1 MRALTVLLLA
11 SVAIGTPASAQVL
24 TSPPKG
30 IILPN
35 YDLVR
40 VGQTEALESGA
51 VVARATG
58 ALANVYNPAG
68 LAGASKTEI
77 NGSSTGYQLT
87 TLGLKGVGAD
97 VSSSRIANL
106 GGFLGVV
113 VADPVIKST
122 KWRLG
127 FSIFSP
133 IGWEPGTLSGAQA
146 GLISGQQVLLDY
158 RTQVRLRAQVPA
170 LAAGISLS
178 KNVRFG
184 MGFQVPIVNVLQ
196 EQQTTSLAS
205 DATTASTV
213 TRSFAVD
220 GSVWL
225 VRGTAGLQWDVTPK
239 FSLGVSAE
247 TGTARLW
254 GSSYY
259 SDQVTTAFADG
270 FETLTFRD
278 PSARMDYKLPF
289 LLAGG
294 AALRLGK
301 VQLEADARW
310 YGSVGTFDL
319 YSSDSL
325 GTGLQQSDGLA
336 PVTSEVE
343 LAPVLMTY
351 RSVVNFAI
359 GASMPLSEKWRLH
372 LGFSADQSPLPDT
385 DQMFRKVNIIG
396 ATAGLSFNVAR
407 LSGALGLGLQT
418 GQSPVTSVGIA
429 PALIDTRITVK
440 TFQLLYSLAYTF

>member
-1 MRALTVLLLA
+1 MRALAVLLLA
-11 SVAIGTPASAQVL
+11 SVAIGTPATAQVL

-51 VVARATG
+51 VMARATG
-58 ALANVYNPAG
+58 PLANVYNPAG

-87 TLGLKGVGAD
+87 TLGLKGVGQD
-97 VSSSRIANL
+97 VSSSRLANL
-106 GGFLGVV
+106 GGFLGAVI
-113 VADPVIKST
+113 ADPVVKSK

-127 FSIFSP
+127 FSVFSP
-133 IGWEPGTLSGAQA
+133 IGWEPGTLSGSQA
-146 GLISGQQVLLDY
+146 GLISGQSVLLDY
-158 RTQVRLRAQVPA
+158 RTQVGFRAQVPSV
-170 LAAGISLS
+170 AAGINLS
-178 KNVRFG
+178 KTLRFG
-184 MGFQVPIVNVLQ
+184 LGFQVPIVSVRQ
-196 EQQTTSLAS
+196 EQQTTSLAN
-205 DATTASTV
+205 DATNGATV
-213 TRSFAVD
+213 TRAFAVD
-220 GSVWL
+220 GSAWL
-225 VRGTAGLQWDVTPK
+225 VRGTVGLQWDVTPK
-239 FSLGVSAE
+239 FSLGLSAE

-259 SDQVTTAFADG
+259 SDQLTTAFGDG

-278 PSARMDYKLPF
+278 PSARMEYKLPF

-325 GTGLQQSDGLA
+325 GTGLKQSAGSA
-336 PVTSEVE
+336 PVTSTVE
-343 LAPVLMTY
+343 LAPVTLSY
-351 RSVVNFAI
+351 RSVVNLAI
-359 GASMPLSEKWRLH
+359 GASIPLSQTWKLH
-372 LGFSADQSPLPDT
+372 LGFSADQSPLPNT
-385 DQMFRKVNIIG
+385 DEIFRKVNVIG
-396 ATAGLSFNVAR
+396 ATAGVSFAVSR
-407 LSGALGLGLQT
+407 VTGALGLGLQT
-418 GQSPVTSVGIA
+418 GQSPVTTVGIA
-429 PALIDTRITVK
+429 PSLIDTRITVK
-440 TFQLLYSLAYTF
+440 TFQLMYSLAYTF

>member
-1 MRALTVLLLA
+1 MRTLAVLMLA
-11 SVAIGTPASAQVL
+11 SVAIGTPATAQVL

-58 ALANVYNPAG
+58 PLANVYNPAG

-87 TLGLKGVGAD
+87 TLGLEGVGND
-97 VSSSRIANL
+97 VSSSRLSNL

-113 VADPVIKST
+113 VADPVIKSK

-133 IGWEPGTLSGAQA
+133 IGWEPGTLSGEQA
-146 GLISGQQVLLDY
+146 GLISGESVLLDY
-158 RTQVRLRAQVPA
+158 RTQVRLRAQVPSV
-170 LAAGISLS
+170 AAGINLS
-178 KNVRFG
+178 KTLRFG
-184 MGFQVPIVNVLQ
+184 VGFQVPIVNVVQ

-205 DATTASTV
+205 DATEGSTV

-225 VRGTAGLQWDVTPK
+225 VRGTVGVQWDVTPK
-239 FSLGVSAE
+239 FSVGLSAE

-259 SDQVTTAFADG
+259 SDQITTAFGDG

-278 PSARMDYKLPF
+278 PSARMGYKLPF

-310 YGSVGTFDL
+310 YGSAGTFEL

-325 GTGLQQSDGLA
+325 GTGLSQAAGSA
-336 PVTSEVE
+336 PVTSTVE
-343 LAPVLMTY
+343 LAPVTISS
-351 RSVVNFAI
+351 RSVVNLAI
-359 GASMPLSEKWRLH
+359 GASVPLSQTWQLH
-372 LGFSADQSPLPDT
+372 LGFSSDQSPLPNT
-385 DQMFRKVNIIG
+385 DEMFRKVNVLG
-396 ATAGLSFNVAR
+396 ATAGVSFSISRVT
-407 LSGALGLGLQT
+407 GAFGLGFQS
-418 GQSPVTSVGIA
+418 GQGPVTQVGIA
-429 PALIDTRITVK
+429 PTLIDTRVTVK